1 MTTAPAD
8 TSSYRSSGV
17 IRRLLAPILSA
28 MLAMSALAT
37 TPAALATTDGRNG
50 RITYSAQLDTGV
62 QLFTIRADGSH
73 VRQLTNRPGE
83 HVNPDWSPNGRQL
96 VYEFSDRVH
105 AGIELIDR
113 DGRHRRNLTPRG
125 FQGQPAF
132 TPDGRHIVFERV
144 TPDFT
149 DDSIWVM
156 RVDGT
161 HLRRITDNPFSE
173 TGYDTDPNV
182 SPNGKRISFVRVREP
197 DVEQALFSVRWDG
210 SHLRQLTS
218 YSANVAVKHDWSPDG
233 SHLVLTVNAD
243 FADAKKSS
251 NVALVRPDGSGFRR
265 LTHYKGRTVN
275 AFVGSYSPNGR
286 WIVYRLENRQGR
298 GTLPDGSFGLYKIHP
313 DGSDRQLIASL
324 INKPRYIAWGSRPA
338 T

>member
-1 MTTAPAD
+1 VPLLIHQPSYSMLNRWVEDDHLLDTLDEVGAGCIAFSPLAQGLLTDRYLHGIPAD
-8 TSSYRSSGV
+8 SRAAENDSLQADSITED
-17 IRRLLAPILSA
+17 RLARVRALNDIAAARGQSLAQ
-28 MLAMSALAT
+28 LALVWVLRDPRMTSALIGASSVQQLEQNI
-37 TPAALATTDGRNG
+37 AALA
-50 RITYSAQLDTGV
+50 
-62 QLFTIRADGSH
+62 
-73 VRQLTNRPGE
+73 
-83 HVNPDWSPNGRQL
+83 
-96 VYEFSDRVH
+96 
-105 AGIELIDR
+105 
-113 DGRHRRNLTPRG
+113 
-125 FQGQPAF
+125 
-132 TPDGRHIVFERV
+132 

-298 GTLPDGSFGLYKIHP
+298 GTLPDGSFGLYKVHP